1 MHAEATKLHLRGRIR
16 VAGSGNGKHQSI
28 AGRTRRAAA
37 RLELKN
43 SMGNFTPIR
52 EIGEREQ
59 QIFRLLVEQYIQDGT
74 PVGSRT
80 LSKMP
85 GVSVSAA
92 SVRNVLGDLEEIGL
106 LAAPHT
112 SAGRVP
118 TCDGFRLFVDT
129 MLQVKQIDESDLSDL
144 KTRLTPDQD
153 DKSLLK
159 HATNYLSQ
167 FTNMAGVV
175 TLPKRGATI
184 FRQIEFLPLS
194 EQRVLVILVV
204 NEKNVQNRILT
215 LDRDYAAS
223 ELQEI
228 SNFLNQQYSGKD
240 LESVRDSIRTELEKT
255 RADMNEQMQHMIA
268 MAGRVFDHDENTGE
282 EDVIVAGQTN
292 LMNFSELSDVQNLR
306 DLFDAFAEKRDIYHV
321 LERCVSADGVQIFIG
336 QEAGYD
342 ILEMCSL
349 VTSTYEVNDEVV
361 GILGVVGPTRMA
373 YDRVVP
379 AVDVTSKLITAA
391 LNSNS

>member
-1 MHAEATKLHLRGRIR
+1 
-16 VAGSGNGKHQSI
+16 
-28 AGRTRRAAA
+28 
-37 RLELKN
+37 
-43 SMGNFTPIR
+43 MGNFTPIR

-59 QIFRLLVEQYIQDGT
+59 QIFRLLVEQYIQDGA

-85 GVSVSAA
+85 GVNVSAA
-92 SVRNVLGDLEEIGL
+92 SVRNVMGDLEDLGL
-106 LAAPHT
+106 LESPHT

-118 TCDGFRLFVDT
+118 TSEGFRLFVDT
-129 MLQVKQIDESDLSDL
+129 MLEVQPIIENELDPLKVALS
-144 KTRLTPDQD
+144 PDQD
-153 DKSLLK
+153 EKSLIQ
-159 HATNYLSQ
+159 HTSRYLSH

-215 LDRDYAAS
+215 LDRDYDAA

-228 SNFLNQQYSGKD
+228 SNYLNQTYSGKN
-240 LESVRDSIRTELEKT
+240 LESVKDLIRSELENT
-255 RADMNEQMQHMIA
+255 RASMNEQMAQMINL
-268 MAGRVFDHDENTGE
+268 AGRVFDNDEQPAD
-282 EDVIVAGQTN
+282 EDVIVEGQTN
-292 LMNFSELSDVQNLR
+292 LMNFSELSDREHLR
-306 DLFDAFAEKRDIYHV
+306 DLFEAFSQKRDMYHV
-321 LERCVSADGVQIFIG
+321 LERCISAEGVQIFIG
-336 QEAGYD
+336 QESGYGVLD
-342 ILEMCSL
+342 MCSL
-349 VTSTYEVNDEVV
+349 VTTSYKVNGEVV

-379 AVDVTSKLITAA
+379 VVDVTSRLLSAA
-391 LNSNS
+391 LNSSS

>member
-1 MHAEATKLHLRGRIR
+1 MT
-16 VAGSGNGKHQSI
+16 
-28 AGRTRRAAA
+28 
-37 RLELKN
+37 
-43 SMGNFTPIR
+43 NFTPIR

-59 QIFRLLVEQYIQDGT
+59 QIFRLLVQQYIDDGN

-85 GVSVSAA
+85 GVNVSAA
-92 SVRNVLGDLEEIGL
+92 SVRNVMGDLEELGL

-118 TCDGFRLFVDT
+118 TSDGFRLFVDT
-129 MLQVKQIDESDLSDL
+129 MLKVQPMVEGEVGEL
-144 KTRLTPDQD
+144 KARLTADQD
-153 DKSLLK
+153 ETSLLK
-159 HATNYLSQ
+159 HATDYLSG

-175 TLPKRGATI
+175 TLPKRSATI

-215 LDRDYAAS
+215 LDRDYKTS

-228 SNFLNQQYSGKD
+228 ANYLNNKYAGRALEELGDLVRKDLQETRESMNQQ
-240 LESVRDSIRTELEKT
+240 
-255 RADMNEQMQHMIA
+255 MEQMIK
-268 MAGRVFDHDENTGE
+268 MAGRVFDNDEKE

-292 LMNFSELSDVQNLR
+292 LMNFSELSNVESLR
-306 DLFDAFAEKRDIYHV
+306 DLFEAFNQKRDMYHV
-321 LERCVSADGVQIFIG
+321 LERCISAEGVQIFIG
-336 QEAGYD
+336 QESGYNVLD
-342 ILEMCSL
+342 MCSL
-349 VTSTYEVNDEVV
+349 VTSPYEVDGDVV

-379 AVDVTSKLITAA
+379 VVDVTSKLLSAA

>member
-1 MHAEATKLHLRGRIR
+1 MR
-16 VAGSGNGKHQSI
+16 
-28 AGRTRRAAA
+28 
-37 RLELKN
+37 
-43 SMGNFTPIR
+43 NFTPIR

-85 GVSVSAA
+85 GVKVSAA
-92 SVRNVLGDLEEIGL
+92 SVRNVLGDLEELGL

-118 TCDGFRLFVDT
+118 TCGGFRLFVDT
-129 MLQVKQIDESDLSDL
+129 MLEVQPLVEQDLSAL
-144 KTRLTPDQD
+144 KCKLTPDQD
-153 DKSLLK
+153 EKSLVQ
-159 HATNYLSQ
+159 HASNYLSG
-167 FTNMAGVV
+167 FTSMAGLV

-204 NEKNVQNRILT
+204 NEKQVQNRILT
-215 LDRDYAAS
+215 LDKDYTAD
-223 ELQEI
+223 ELQQI
-228 SNFLNQQYSGKD
+228 ANFLNQQYTGKD
-240 LESVRDSIRTELEKT
+240 LESVRDQVRTELEKT
-255 RADMNEQMQHMIA
+255 RVSMNDQMQSMIA
-268 MAGRVFDHDENTGE
+268 MAGRVFENDDSDKD

-292 LMNFSELSDVQNLR
+292 LMNFSELSDVANLR
-306 DLFDAFAEKRDIYHV
+306 DLFDAFAHKRDMYHL
-321 LERCVSADGVQIFIG
+321 LERCISADGVQIFIG
-336 QEAGYD
+336 QESGYD
-342 ILEMCSL
+342 VLDMCSL
-349 VTSTYEVNDEVV
+349 VTSSYKVDGEIV

-379 AVDVTSKLITAA
+379 VVDMTSKLLSAA
-391 LNSNS
+391 LKSSS

>member
-1 MHAEATKLHLRGRIR
+1 MT
-16 VAGSGNGKHQSI
+16 
-28 AGRTRRAAA
+28 
-37 RLELKN
+37 
-43 SMGNFTPIR
+43 NFTPIR

-59 QIFRLLVEQYIQDGT
+59 QIFRLLVQQYIDDGN

-85 GVSVSAA
+85 GVNVSAA
-92 SVRNVLGDLEEIGL
+92 SVRNVMGDLEELGL

-118 TCDGFRLFVDT
+118 TSDGFRLFVDT
-129 MLQVKQIDESDLSDL
+129 MLKVQPMVEGDVGEL
-144 KTRLTPDQD
+144 KARLTADQD
-153 DKSLLK
+153 ETSLLK
-159 HATNYLSQ
+159 HATDYLSG

-175 TLPKRGATI
+175 TLPKRTATI

-215 LDRDYAAS
+215 LDRDYKTE

-228 SNFLNQQYSGKD
+228 ANYLNNKYAGRALEELGDLVRTDLQETRESMNQQ
-240 LESVRDSIRTELEKT
+240 
-255 RADMNEQMQHMIA
+255 MEQMIK
-268 MAGRVFDHDENTGE
+268 MAGRVFDNEEKE

-292 LMNFSELSDVQNLR
+292 LMNFSELSDVESLR
-306 DLFDAFAEKRDIYHV
+306 DLFEAFNQKRDMYHV
-321 LERCVSADGVQIFIG
+321 LERCISAEGVQIFIG
-336 QEAGYD
+336 QESGYNVLD
-342 ILEMCSL
+342 MCSL
-349 VTSTYEVNDEVV
+349 VTSPYEVDGDVV

-379 AVDVTSKLITAA
+379 VVDVTSKLLSAA

>member
-1 MHAEATKLHLRGRIR
+1 
-16 VAGSGNGKHQSI
+16 
-28 AGRTRRAAA
+28 
-37 RLELKN
+37 
-43 SMGNFTPIR
+43 MGNFTPIR

-59 QIFRLLVEQYIQDGT
+59 QIFRLLVEQYIQDGA

-85 GVSVSAA
+85 GVNVSAA
-92 SVRNVLGDLEEIGL
+92 SVRNVMGDLEDLGL
-106 LAAPHT
+106 LESPHT

-118 TCDGFRLFVDT
+118 TSDGFRLFVDT
-129 MLQVKQIDESDLSDL
+129 MLEVQPIVENELDPLKVALS
-144 KTRLTPDQD
+144 PDQD
-153 DKSLLK
+153 EKSLLQ
-159 HATNYLSQ
+159 HTSRYLSH

-215 LDRDYAAS
+215 LDRDYEAA

-228 SNFLNQQYSGKD
+228 SNYLNQTYSGKD
-240 LESVRDSIRTELEKT
+240 LESVKDLIRNELENT
-255 RADMNEQMQHMIA
+255 RESMNEQMTQMINL
-268 MAGRVFDHDENTGE
+268 AGRVFDNDEQASD
-282 EDVIVAGQTN
+282 EDVIVEGQTN
-292 LMNFSELSDVQNLR
+292 LMNFSELSDREHLR
-306 DLFDAFAEKRDIYHV
+306 DLFEAFSQKRDMYHV
-321 LERCVSADGVQIFIG
+321 LERCISAEGVQIFIG
-336 QEAGYD
+336 QESGYGVLD
-342 ILEMCSL
+342 MCSL
-349 VTSTYEVNDEVV
+349 VTTSYKVDGEVV

-379 AVDVTSKLITAA
+379 VVDVTSRLLSAA
-391 LNSNS
+391 LNSSS

>member
-1 MHAEATKLHLRGRIR
+1 
-16 VAGSGNGKHQSI
+16 
-28 AGRTRRAAA
+28 
-37 RLELKN
+37 
-43 SMGNFTPIR
+43 MGNFTPIR

-59 QIFRLLVEQYIQDGT
+59 QIFRLLVEQYIQDGA

-85 GVSVSAA
+85 GVNVSAA
-92 SVRNVLGDLEEIGL
+92 SVRNVMGDLEDLGL
-106 LAAPHT
+106 LESPHT

-129 MLQVKQIDESDLSDL
+129 MLEVQPLVENELDPL
-144 KTRLTPDQD
+144 KVALTPDQD
-153 DKSLLK
+153 EKSLIQHTSK
-159 HATNYLSQ
+159 YLSH

-175 TLPKRGATI
+175 TLPKRGETI

-215 LDRDYAAS
+215 LDRDYQAT

-228 SNFLNQQYSGKD
+228 SNYLNQTYSGKN
-240 LESVRDSIRTELEKT
+240 LESVKDLIRSELENT
-255 RADMNEQMQHMIA
+255 RVSMNDQMQHMINL
-268 MAGRVFDHDENTGE
+268 AGRVFDNDQEASD
-282 EDVIVAGQTN
+282 EDVIVEGQAN
-292 LMNFSELSDVQNLR
+292 LMNFSELSDREHLR
-306 DLFDAFAEKRDIYHV
+306 DLFEAFSQKRDMYHV
-321 LERCVSADGVQIFIG
+321 LERCISAEGVQIFIG
-336 QEAGYD
+336 QESGYGVLD
-342 ILEMCSL
+342 NCSL
-349 VTSTYEVNDEVV
+349 VTSSYQVDGEVV

-379 AVDVTSKLITAA
+379 VVDVTSRLLSAA
-391 LNSNS
+391 LNSSS

>member
-1 MHAEATKLHLRGRIR
+1 
-16 VAGSGNGKHQSI
+16 
-28 AGRTRRAAA
+28 
-37 RLELKN
+37 
-43 SMGNFTPIR
+43 MGNFTPIR

-59 QIFRLLVEQYIQDGT
+59 QIFRLLVEQYIQDGA

-85 GVSVSAA
+85 GVNVSAA
-92 SVRNVLGDLEEIGL
+92 SVRNVMGDLEELGL
-106 LAAPHT
+106 LESPHT

-129 MLQVKQIDESDLSDL
+129 MLEVQPIVENELNPL
-144 KTRLTPDQD
+144 KDALTPDQD
-153 DKSLLK
+153 DKSLIQHTSK
-159 HATNYLSQ
+159 YLSH

-215 LDRDYAAS
+215 LDRDYSAG

-228 SNFLNQQYSGKD
+228 SNYLNQTYTGKNLETVKD
-240 LESVRDSIRTELEKT
+240 LLRGELENT
-255 RADMNEQMQHMIA
+255 RASMNEQMQQMINL
-268 MAGRVFDHDENTGE
+268 AGRVFDNDEQPAD
-282 EDVIVAGQTN
+282 EDVIVEGQTN
-292 LMNFSELSDVQNLR
+292 LMNFSELSDREHLR
-306 DLFDAFAEKRDIYHV
+306 GLFEAFSHKRDMYHV
-321 LERCVSADGVQIFIG
+321 LERCISAEGVQIFIG
-336 QEAGYD
+336 QESGYGVLD
-342 ILEMCSL
+342 MCSL
-349 VTSTYEVNDEVV
+349 VTTSYKVDGEVV

-379 AVDVTSKLITAA
+379 VVDVTSRLLSAA
-391 LNSNS
+391 LNSTS

>member
-1 MHAEATKLHLRGRIR
+1 
-16 VAGSGNGKHQSI
+16 
-28 AGRTRRAAA
+28 
-37 RLELKN
+37 
-43 SMGNFTPIR
+43 MGNFTPIR

-59 QIFRLLVEQYIQDGT
+59 QIFRLLVEQYIQDGA

-85 GVSVSAA
+85 GVNVSAA
-92 SVRNVLGDLEEIGL
+92 SVRNVMGDLEELGL
-106 LAAPHT
+106 LESPHT

-129 MLQVKQIDESDLSDL
+129 MLEVQPIVENELDPL
-144 KTRLTPDQD
+144 KVALTPDQD
-153 DKSLLK
+153 EKSLIQHTSK
-159 HATNYLSQ
+159 YLSH

-175 TLPKRGATI
+175 TLPKRGETI

-215 LDRDYAAS
+215 LDRDYEAS

-228 SNFLNQQYSGKD
+228 SNYLNQTYSGKN
-240 LESVRDSIRTELEKT
+240 LESVKDLIRSELENT
-255 RADMNEQMQHMIA
+255 RESMNDQMQHMINL
-268 MAGRVFDHDENTGE
+268 AGRVFENDQDPSD
-282 EDVIVAGQTN
+282 EDVIVEGQTN
-292 LMNFSELSDVQNLR
+292 LMNFSELSDREHLR
-306 DLFDAFAEKRDIYHV
+306 DLFEAFSQKRDMYHV
-321 LERCVSADGVQIFIG
+321 LERCISAEGVQIFIG
-336 QEAGYD
+336 QESGYGVLD
-342 ILEMCSL
+342 NCSL
-349 VTSTYEVNDEVV
+349 VTSSYKVDGEVV

-379 AVDVTSKLITAA
+379 VVDVTSRLLSAA
-391 LNSNS
+391 LNSSS

>member
-1 MHAEATKLHLRGRIR
+1 
-16 VAGSGNGKHQSI
+16 
-28 AGRTRRAAA
+28 
-37 RLELKN
+37 
-43 SMGNFTPIR
+43 MGNFTPIR

-85 GVSVSAA
+85 GVAVSAA

-129 MLQVKQIDESDLSDL
+129 MLQVQPIIDSDIDVL
-144 KTRLTPDQD
+144 KSKLTPDQD

-159 HATNYLSQ
+159 HATNYLSG

-215 LDRDYAAS
+215 LDRDYSSS
-223 ELQEI
+223 ELQEMA
-228 SNFLNQQYSGKD
+228 NFLNQEYAGKD
-240 LESVRDSIRTELEKT
+240 LVSVRDLVRTELEKT
-255 RADMNEQMQHMIA
+255 RASMNEQMQHMIS
-268 MAGRVFDHDENTGE
+268 MAGRVFDNDAESE
-282 EDVIVAGQTN
+282 DEDVIVAGQTN
-292 LMNFSELSDVQNLR
+292 LMNFSELSDVENLR

-321 LERCVSADGVQIFIG
+321 LERCISADGVQIFIG
-336 QEAGYD
+336 QESGYD
-342 ILEMCSL
+342 LLDMCSL
-349 VTSTYEVNDEVV
+349 VTSTYEANGEVV

-379 AVDVTSKLITAA
+379 VVDVTSKLISAA
-391 LNSNS
+391 LNSSS

>member
-1 MHAEATKLHLRGRIR
+1 
-16 VAGSGNGKHQSI
+16 
-28 AGRTRRAAA
+28 
-37 RLELKN
+37 
-43 SMGNFTPIR
+43 MGNFTPIR

-85 GVSVSAA
+85 GVTVSAA
-92 SVRNVLGDLEEIGL
+92 SVRNVLGDLEELGL

-118 TCDGFRLFVDT
+118 TADGFRLFVDT
-129 MLQVKQIDESDLSDL
+129 MLKVQPLRENDFDSL
-144 KTRLTPDQD
+144 KCKLTPDQD
-153 DKSLLK
+153 EKSLIE
-159 HATNYLSQ
+159 HASNYLSG

-175 TLPKRGATI
+175 TLPKRGVTI

-215 LDRDYAAS
+215 LDRDYTAT

-228 SNFLNQQYSGKD
+228 ANFLNHQYAGKN
-240 LESVRDSIRTELEKT
+240 LEAVRDLVRSELEKT
-255 RADMNEQMQHMIA
+255 RANMNDQMQHMIA
-268 MAGRVFDHDENTGE
+268 MAGRVFNNDEDSTE

-292 LMNFSELSDVQNLR
+292 LMNFSELSDVDNLR
-306 DLFDAFAEKRDIYHV
+306 DLFDAFAQKRDMYHL
-321 LERCVSADGVQIFIG
+321 LERCISADGVQIFIG
-336 QEAGYD
+336 QESGYD
-342 ILEMCSL
+342 VLDMCSL
-349 VTSTYEVNDEVV
+349 VTSSYQVDGEIV

-379 AVDVTSKLITAA
+379 AVDVTSKLLSAA
-391 LNSNS
+391 LNSSS

>member
-1 MHAEATKLHLRGRIR
+1 
-16 VAGSGNGKHQSI
+16 
-28 AGRTRRAAA
+28 
-37 RLELKN
+37 
-43 SMGNFTPIR
+43 MGNFTPIR

-59 QIFRLLVEQYIQDGT
+59 QIFRLLVEQYIQDGS

-85 GVSVSAA
+85 GVAVSAA

-129 MLQVKQIDESDLSDL
+129 MLEVQPIIDSDIDVL
-144 KTRLTPDQD
+144 KNKLTPDQD

-159 HATNYLSQ
+159 HATNYLSG
-167 FTNMAGVV
+167 FTNMAGVI
-175 TLPKRGATI
+175 TLPKRGVTI

-194 EQRVLVILVV
+194 EHRVLVILVV

-215 LDRDYAAS
+215 LDRDYTSS
-223 ELQEI
+223 ELQEMA
-228 SNFLNQQYSGKD
+228 NFLNQQYAGKD
-240 LESVRDSIRTELEKT
+240 LVSVRDMVRTELDKT
-255 RADMNEQMQHMIA
+255 RASMNEQMQHIIA
-268 MAGRVFDHDENTGE
+268 MAGRVFDNDEE
-282 EDVIVAGQTN
+282 PDDEDFIVAGQTN
-292 LMNFSELSDVQNLR
+292 LMNFSELSDVENLR
-306 DLFDAFAEKRDIYHV
+306 HLFDAFAEKRDIYHV
-321 LERCVSADGVQIFIG
+321 LERCISADGVQIFIG
-336 QEAGYD
+336 QESGYD
-342 ILEMCSL
+342 LLGMCSL
-349 VTSTYEVNDEVV
+349 VTSTYKVNGEVV

-379 AVDVTSKLITAA
+379 VVDVTSKLISAA
-391 LNSNS
+391 LNSSA

>member
-1 MHAEATKLHLRGRIR
+1 M
-16 VAGSGNGKHQSI
+16 S
-28 AGRTRRAAA
+28 
-37 RLELKN
+37 
-43 SMGNFTPIR
+43 NFTPIR

-59 QIFRLLVEQYIQDGT
+59 QIFRLLVQQYIDDGN

-85 GVSVSAA
+85 GVNVSAA
-92 SVRNVLGDLEEIGL
+92 SVRNVLGDLEELGL

-129 MLQVKQIDESDLSDL
+129 MLQVQPMGEDDFGDL
-144 KTRLTPDQD
+144 KSRLTADQD
-153 DKSLLK
+153 ETSLLK
-159 HATNYLSQ
+159 HATNYLSG

-175 TLPKRGATI
+175 TLPKRTATL

-194 EQRVLVILVV
+194 EKRVLMILVV

-215 LDRDYAAS
+215 LDRDYKAE

-228 SNFLNQQYSGKD
+228 ANYLNNKYAGRKLEELRD
-240 LESVRDSIRTELEKT
+240 LLRQDLQKT
-255 RADMNEQMQHMIA
+255 RESMNKQMEQMIKV
-268 MAGRVFDHDENTGE
+268 AGRVFDNDSNEE

-292 LMNFSELSDVQNLR
+292 LMNFSELSDVESLR
-306 DLFDAFAEKRDIYHV
+306 DLFEAFNQKRDMYHV
-321 LERCVSADGVQIFIG
+321 LERCITAEGVQIFIG
-336 QEAGYD
+336 QESGYNVLD
-342 ILEMCSL
+342 MCSL
-349 VTSTYEVNDEVV
+349 VTSPYEVDGEVV

-379 AVDVTSKLITAA
+379 VVDVTSKLLSAA
-391 LNSNS
+391 LNSSS

>member
-1 MHAEATKLHLRGRIR
+1 MT
-16 VAGSGNGKHQSI
+16 
-28 AGRTRRAAA
+28 
-37 RLELKN
+37 
-43 SMGNFTPIR
+43 NFTPIR

-59 QIFRLLVEQYIQDGT
+59 QIFRLLVQQYIDDGN

-85 GVSVSAA
+85 GVNVSAA
-92 SVRNVLGDLEEIGL
+92 SVRNVMGDLEELGL

-118 TCDGFRLFVDT
+118 TSDGFRLFVDT
-129 MLQVKQIDESDLSDL
+129 MLQVQPMVEGDVGEL
-144 KTRLTPDQD
+144 KARLTADQD
-153 DKSLLK
+153 ETSLLK
-159 HATNYLSQ
+159 HATDYLSG

-175 TLPKRGATI
+175 TLPKRTATI

-215 LDRDYAAS
+215 LDRDYKAE

-228 SNFLNQQYSGKD
+228 ANYLTHKYAGRALEELGDLVRTDLQKTRESMNQQ
-240 LESVRDSIRTELEKT
+240 
-255 RADMNEQMQHMIA
+255 MEQMIK
-268 MAGRVFDHDENTGE
+268 MAGRVFDNDEKE

-292 LMNFSELSDVQNLR
+292 LMNFSELSNVESLR
-306 DLFDAFAEKRDIYHV
+306 DLFEAFNQKRDMYHV
-321 LERCVSADGVQIFIG
+321 LERCISAEGVQIFIG
-336 QEAGYD
+336 QESGYNVLD
-342 ILEMCSL
+342 MCSL
-349 VTSTYEVNDEVV
+349 VTSPYEVDGDVV

-379 AVDVTSKLITAA
+379 VVDVTSKLLSAA

>member
-1 MHAEATKLHLRGRIR
+1 MT
-16 VAGSGNGKHQSI
+16 
-28 AGRTRRAAA
+28 
-37 RLELKN
+37 
-43 SMGNFTPIR
+43 NFTPIR

-59 QIFRLLVEQYIQDGT
+59 QIFRLLVQQYIDDGN

-85 GVSVSAA
+85 GVNVSAA
-92 SVRNVLGDLEEIGL
+92 SVRNVMGDLEELGL

-118 TCDGFRLFVDT
+118 TSDGFRLFVDT
-129 MLQVKQIDESDLSDL
+129 MLKVQPMVEGDVGEL
-144 KTRLTPDQD
+144 KARLTADQD
-153 DKSLLK
+153 ETSLLK
-159 HATNYLSQ
+159 HATDYLSG

-175 TLPKRGATI
+175 TLRKRTATI

-215 LDRDYAAS
+215 LDRDYKTE

-228 SNFLNQQYSGKD
+228 ANYLNNKYAGRALEELGDLVRTDLQKTRESMNQQ
-240 LESVRDSIRTELEKT
+240 
-255 RADMNEQMQHMIA
+255 MEQMIK
-268 MAGRVFDHDENTGE
+268 MAGRVFDNEEKE

-292 LMNFSELSDVQNLR
+292 LMNFSELSDVESLR
-306 DLFDAFAEKRDIYHV
+306 DLFEAFNQKRDMYHV
-321 LERCVSADGVQIFIG
+321 LERCISAEGVQIFIG
-336 QEAGYD
+336 QESGYNVLD
-342 ILEMCSL
+342 MCSL
-349 VTSTYEVNDEVV
+349 VTSPYEVDGDVV

-379 AVDVTSKLITAA
+379 VVDVTSKLLSAA

>member
-1 MHAEATKLHLRGRIR
+1 
-16 VAGSGNGKHQSI
+16 
-28 AGRTRRAAA
+28 
-37 RLELKN
+37 
-43 SMGNFTPIR
+43 MGNFTPIR

-59 QIFRLLVEQYIQDGT
+59 QIFRLLVEQYIQAGS

-80 LSKMP
+80 LAKMP

-92 SVRNVLGDLEEIGL
+92 SVRNVMGDLEELGL

-118 TCDGFRLFVDT
+118 TSDGFRLFVDT
-129 MLQVKQIDESDLSDL
+129 MLEVQPVVEDDHHELRCK
-144 KTRLTPDQD
+144 LTPDQD
-153 DKSLLK
+153 DKSMVK
-159 HATNYLSQ
+159 HASNYLSG

-194 EQRVLVILVV
+194 EHRVLVILVV

-215 LDRDYAAS
+215 LDRDYTGD
-223 ELQEI
+223 ELQKMA
-228 SNFLNQQYSGKD
+228 NFLNHQYAGKD
-240 LESVRDSIRTELEKT
+240 LGSVRDSVRAELDKT
-255 RADMNEQMQHMIA
+255 RASMNDQMQQMVA
-268 MAGRVFDHDENTGE
+268 MAGRVFDNDDDSNN

-292 LMNFSELSDVQNLR
+292 LMNFSELSDVDNLR
-306 DLFDAFAEKRDIYHV
+306 DLFDAFAQKRDIYHV
-321 LERCVSADGVQIFIG
+321 LERCISADGVQIFIG
-336 QEAGYD
+336 QESGYD
-342 ILEMCSL
+342 LLDMCSL
-349 VTSTYEVNDEVV
+349 VTSSYEVNGEVV

-379 AVDVTSKLITAA
+379 VVDVTSKLLSAA
-391 LNSNS
+391 LNSAL

>member
-1 MHAEATKLHLRGRIR
+1 MD
-16 VAGSGNGKHQSI
+16 
-28 AGRTRRAAA
+28 
-37 RLELKN
+37 
-43 SMGNFTPIR
+43 NFTPIR

-59 QIFRLLVEQYIQDGT
+59 KIFRMLVEQYIQDGC

-85 GVSVSAA
+85 GINVSAA
-92 SVRNVLGDLEEIGL
+92 SVRNVMCDLEEMGL

-129 MLQVKQIDESDLSDL
+129 MLEVQPLVEQDLSAL
-144 KTRLTPDQD
+144 KGKLTPDQD
-153 DKSLLK
+153 EKSIIR
-159 HATNYLSQ
+159 HASNYLSG
-167 FTNMAGVV
+167 FTSMAGLV

-204 NEKNVQNRILT
+204 NEKQVQNRILT
-215 LDRDYAAS
+215 LDKDYS
-223 ELQEI
+223 SDELQQI
-228 SNFLNQQYSGKD
+228 ANFLNQQYAGKD
-240 LESVRDSIRTELEKT
+240 LEAVRDQLRGELDKT
-255 RADMNEQMQHMIA
+255 RVNMNDQMEQMIS
-268 MAGRVFDHDENTGE
+268 MAGRVFENDDNNEE

-292 LMNFSELSDVQNLR
+292 LMNFSELSDMANLR
-306 DLFDAFAEKRDIYHV
+306 DLFDAFAHKRDIYHL
-321 LERCVSADGVQIFIG
+321 LERCISADGVQIFIG
-336 QEAGYD
+336 QESGYD
-342 ILEMCSL
+342 VLDMCSL
-349 VTSTYEVNDEVV
+349 VTSSYKVDGEVV

-379 AVDVTSKLITAA
+379 VVDMTSKLLSAA
-391 LNSNS
+391 LNSSS

>member
-1 MHAEATKLHLRGRIR
+1 M
-16 VAGSGNGKHQSI
+16 S
-28 AGRTRRAAA
+28 
-37 RLELKN
+37 
-43 SMGNFTPIR
+43 NFTPIR

-59 QIFRLLVEQYIQDGT
+59 QIFRLLVQQYIDDGN

-85 GVSVSAA
+85 GVNVSAA
-92 SVRNVLGDLEEIGL
+92 SVRNVMGDLEEMGL

-118 TCDGFRLFVDT
+118 TSDGYRLFVDT
-129 MLQVKQIDESDLSDL
+129 MLQVQPLVEKDFGDL
-144 KTRLTPDQD
+144 KARLTPDQD
-153 DKSLLK
+153 ETALLQ
-159 HATNYLSQ
+159 HATDYLSG

-175 TLPKRGATI
+175 TLPKRTATI

-215 LDRDYAAS
+215 LDRDYKAE

-228 SNFLNQQYSGKD
+228 ANYLNKEYAGQKLEELRD
-240 LESVRDSIRTELEKT
+240 LIRNELQKT
-255 RADMNEQMQHMIA
+255 RESMNEKMEQMIS
-268 MAGRVFDHDENTGE
+268 MAGRVFDNEGSEE

-292 LMNFSELSDVQNLR
+292 LMSFSELSDVQSLR
-306 DLFDAFAEKRDIYHV
+306 ELFEAFNHKRDMYHV
-321 LERCVSADGVQIFIG
+321 LERCISADGVQIFIG
-336 QEAGYD
+336 QESGYD
-342 ILEMCSL
+342 VLDMCSL
-349 VTSTYEVNDEVV
+349 VTSPYEVDGEMV

-379 AVDVTSKLITAA
+379 VVDLTSKLLSAA
-391 LNSNS
+391 LNSSS

>member
-1 MHAEATKLHLRGRIR
+1 MT
-16 VAGSGNGKHQSI
+16 
-28 AGRTRRAAA
+28 
-37 RLELKN
+37 
-43 SMGNFTPIR
+43 NFTPIR

-59 QIFRLLVEQYIQDGT
+59 QIFRLLVQQYIDDGN

-85 GVSVSAA
+85 GVNVSAA
-92 SVRNVLGDLEEIGL
+92 SVRNVMGDLEELGL

-118 TCDGFRLFVDT
+118 TSDGFRLFVDT
-129 MLQVKQIDESDLSDL
+129 MLKVQPMVEGDVGEL
-144 KTRLTPDQD
+144 KARLTADQD
-153 DKSLLK
+153 ETSLLK
-159 HATNYLSQ
+159 HATDYLSG

-175 TLPKRGATI
+175 TLPKRTATI

-215 LDRDYAAS
+215 LDRDYNTE

-228 SNFLNQQYSGKD
+228 ANYLNNKYAGRALEELGDLVRTDLQKTRESMNQQ
-240 LESVRDSIRTELEKT
+240 
-255 RADMNEQMQHMIA
+255 MEQMIK
-268 MAGRVFDHDENTGE
+268 MAGRVFDNEEKE

-292 LMNFSELSDVQNLR
+292 LMNFSELSDVESLR
-306 DLFDAFAEKRDIYHV
+306 DLFEAFNQKRDMYHV
-321 LERCVSADGVQIFIG
+321 LERCISAEGVQIFIG
-336 QEAGYD
+336 QESGYNVLD
-342 ILEMCSL
+342 MCSL
-349 VTSTYEVNDEVV
+349 VTSPYEVDGDVV

-379 AVDVTSKLITAA
+379 VVDVTSKLLSAA